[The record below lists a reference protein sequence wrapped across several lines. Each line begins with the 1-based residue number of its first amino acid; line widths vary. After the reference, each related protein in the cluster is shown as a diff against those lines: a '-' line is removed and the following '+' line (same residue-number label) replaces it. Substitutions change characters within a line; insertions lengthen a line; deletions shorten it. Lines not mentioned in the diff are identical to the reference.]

1 MEMYRNELR
10 EKIVGIDSK
19 IILGEGTKSCQIN
32 FDNAA
37 TTPPLKSVIDY
48 IKSLSNYYGSI
59 GRGTGQKANFTTKI
73 YNESREYL
81 LDFFN
86 IKNKEE
92 YTAIFVSNT
101 TDGINKIA
109 KTLLCDGDI
118 VLTTRMEHHSNDLP
132 WRLNGTV
139 DYIEVDKLGRIDFN
153 SLNEKLEKYN
163 GKVKFLTIT
172 GASNVTG
179 YMNDIYKVSKLVHEA
194 GGKIIVDGA
203 QLVPHI
209 KVDMS
214 GRGKN
219 DYIDF
224 LVFSAHKLYAP
235 FGGGVIICKKDD
247 FNSKCP
253 DRQGGGTVELV
264 KDFEIEYLKTPEKN
278 EAGTPNFFGVASL
291 VKALKELDNIGFNK
305 LIARE
310 KMLLGILNNGLKS
323 INGLKLY
330 GDVENIQDKL
340 GIEVFNI
347 NGIYHRDVARLLAEH
362 KGIAV
367 RHGWFCA
374 HPYCRRLMGINEI
387 EASEYLVDSSKKMYG
402 MVRVSLSPYNTIS
415 EIYDLL
421 NELEYISK
429 NYSKKVY

>member
-10 EKIVGIDSK
+10 EKIIGLDSK
-19 IILGEGTKSCQIN
+19 ITLKNGNKSCQIN

-48 IKSLSNYYGSI
+48 INLLSNYYASI
-59 GRGTGQKANFTTKI
+59 GRGTGQKASFTTKI
-73 YNESREYL
+73 YNEAREYL

-86 IKNKEE
+86 IKNKDK
-92 YTAIFVSNT
+92 YTVIFVHNT
-101 TDGINKIA
+101 TEGINKIA
-109 KTLLCDGDI
+109 QTLVNKKDV

-132 WRLNGTV
+132 WRENSKV
-139 DYIEVDKLGRIDFN
+139 DYVEVDELGRIDFN
-153 SLNEKLEKYN
+153 SLNEKINEYN
-163 GKVKFLTIT
+163 GNIKFLSIT

-179 YMNDIYKVSKLVHEA
+179 YMNEIYKASKLIHKA

-203 QLVPHI
+203 QLVPHV

-214 GRGKN
+214 GKSSD

-235 FGGGVIICKKDD
+235 FGGGAIICKKDE
-247 FNSKCP
+247 FNSKKP
-253 DRQGGGTVELV
+253 NMQGGGTVELV
-264 KDFEIEYLKTPEKN
+264 KDFDVEYLNTPEKN
-278 EAGTPNFFGVASL
+278 EAGTPNFFGIASL
-291 VKALKELDNIGFNK
+291 VKALEELDKIGFNK

-310 KMLLGILNNGLKS
+310 KMLLGVLNEGLKN
-323 INGLKLY
+323 INNIVLY
-330 GDVENIQDKL
+330 GDCKNIQDRL

-347 NGIYHRDVARLLAEH
+347 KGIYHRDVAKLLAEH

-374 HPYCRRLMGINEI
+374 HPYCRRLMGIDEI
-387 EASEYLVDSSKKMYG
+387 KASEYLIDNSKKMYG
-402 MVRVSLSPYNTIS
+402 MVRVSLSPYNTID

-429 NYSKKVY
+429 NYSKKI